1 MSSAIAL
8 ENIRKSYRPGFSRK
22 RKTAVDGLS
31 LDVKHGEIFGL
42 LGPNGAGKTT
52 TLKIMLGLVSPD
64 GGSGSLLGRPL
75 GARDAHRLLGFL
87 PEQPYFYGFLTAEKG
102 LDFYGRFFGLDPR
115 ERAHR
120 SARLLDMVGLARGSH
135 LTLDKYSKGMLQRF
149 GIAQALIND
158 AELLIMDE
166 PSSGLDPVGQKE
178 ARDLLARLKEEGKTI
193 FISSHQLSE
202 VENICDSVSIINLGR
217 SVKEGRLSEL
227 LEVEGVTSVL
237 LRGANAASKER
248 LSPLARSVKESD
260 GMTHLE
266 VESGEVYRVLNAAED
281 LGLELV
287 AVQPYRRTLED
298 LFMEAVR
305 GDPD

>member
-52 TLKIMLGLVSPD
+52 TLKIMLGLVWPD
-64 GGSGSLLGRPL
+64 GGSGSLLGKPL
-75 GARDAHRLLGFL
+75 GTRDAHRLLGFL

-102 LDFYGRFFGLDPR
+102 LDFYGRLFGLDPR